1 MFIRENALVSS
12 RIEVYDIQG
21 YLMNLQQKVLSDD
34 SVQVNVE
41 DLERGIYF
49 VQLIHEGGQTVTR
62 KFVKI

>member
-1 MFIRENALVSS
+1 
-12 RIEVYDIQG
+12 
-21 YLMNLQQKVLSDD
+21 MNLQQKVLSDD